1 MALER
6 VFEFAACIAAI
17 GEDVPQPGEPEAD
30 GFEDIGR
37 AIAILDIGGMDE
49 DEDQK
54 SAGVG
59 EYVPLAALDLLA
71 HVVAG
76 NAAAFRRFDRL
87 AVDHARRSAR
97 LPTNLMARCHHQKMV
112 DRCQK
117 TAVPPVVEIAANRR
131 DRRKAR

>member
-37 AIAILDIGGMDE
+37 TIAILDIGGMDE

-59 EYVPLAALDLLA
+59 E
-71 HVVAG
+71 
-76 NAAAFRRFDRL
+76 
-87 AVDHARRSAR
+87 
-97 LPTNLMARCHHQKMV
+97 
-112 DRCQK
+112 
-117 TAVPPVVEIAANRR
+117 
-131 DRRKAR
+131 